1 MAAHATGAQIRHTR
15 LPQVGLRP
23 SNLNLKPYQHCLQ
36 NKAITVGAD
45 FLQLH
50 VSLVLSHLL
59 VQESEDRYSP
69 LLTVNGPA
77 EEKLFR
83 SKSAEVE
90 LTVEKERVKKML
102 SEG

>member
-1 MAAHATGAQIRHTR
+1 M
-15 LPQVGLRP
+15 
-23 SNLNLKPYQHCLQ
+23 KP
-36 NKAITVGAD
+36 VSFP
-45 FLQLH
+45 FLSR
-50 VSLVLSHLL
+50 VP

-69 LLTVNGPA
+69 LLTVNGPG

>member
-1 MAAHATGAQIRHTR
+1 MQI
-15 LPQVGLRP
+15 
-23 SNLNLKPYQHCLQ
+23 
-36 NKAITVGAD
+36 KAVNVGAD

-50 VSLVLSHLL
+50 ISLVLSHLL

>member
-1 MAAHATGAQIRHTR
+1 MSSV
-15 LPQVGLRP
+15 PQTWPLDLINLAFKINPSIDKNPVG
-23 SNLNLKPYQHCLQ
+23 
-36 NKAITVGAD
+36 
-45 FLQLH
+45 FLQLCKSAH
-50 VSLVLSHLL
+50 ISCVCLSFVL

-69 LLTVNGPA
+69 LLTVNGPG

>member
-1 MAAHATGAQIRHTR
+1 M
-15 LPQVGLRP
+15 
-23 SNLNLKPYQHCLQ
+23 Q
-36 NKAITVGAD
+36 NKAINVGAD
-45 FLQLH
+45 FLQLYKGAH